1 MPLQAWTATPSG
13 KRELRFSGM
22 CAPVCSLFTIGS
34 ESRAAGESPDS
45 SQDTRSPRMLSSPT
59 APFMARTIY
68 TPQRC
73 PSSHFP
79 PRTSRAQLVL
89 SGSALVPPRLFRLPD
104 WTPLRTVVMPHLPPD
119 TSSVPTHLG
128 PSLKAMSRSRWDSLP
143 RTTSAESQGRNDLV
157 TGTKPFQALCQKPR
171 PQDQVG

>member
-1 MPLQAWTATPSG
+1 MRP
-13 KRELRFSGM
+13 
-22 CAPVCSLFTIGS
+22 SLFSVHHRVRVKGS
-34 ESRAAGESPDS
+34 RRV
-45 SQDTRSPRMLSSPT
+45 TRLFTGSPRMLSSPT
-59 APFMARTIY
+59 APFMPRTIY
-68 TPQRC
+68 TPRRC

-143 RTTSAESQGRNDLV
+143 RTTSAESQGNDLV